1 VVLIGWLLLILSG
14 LGTLAGEVPAAETPA
29 GGLRSGRQITS
40 RFLVGGDSV
49 GDKRT
54 PVHSRR
60 QSRLPQLILRPPLRA
75 GQPHRREPAT
85 NVLARDA
92 EASAVR
98 SETAWRRTRDG
109 WERPSRWTFHR
120 KSRPPALHPIVVGL
134 LEMFLASAALIAF
147 SETGN
152 RGSRPKPK
160 PARWPDTR
168 RR

>member
-1 VVLIGWLLLILSG
+1 MVLIGWLLLILSG
-14 LGTLAGEVPAAETPA
+14 LGRLAGEVPAAETPA
-29 GGLRSGRQITS
+29 GE
-40 RFLVGGDSV
+40 
-49 GDKRT
+49 
-54 PVHSRR
+54 
-60 QSRLPQLILRPPLRA
+60 LRA
-75 GQPHRREPAT
+75 GQPHGREPAT
-85 NVLARDA
+85 NVVAKDA

-134 LEMFLASAALIAF
+134 LEMFLASTALIAF
-147 SETGN
+147 SEAGN
-152 RGSRPKPK
+152 RRSRPKPK